1 MIKVAPISDDFVVLL
16 ANQIRYAVRIIIR
29 LNKDNRIF
37 EGLVSYLY
45 KKGDKNNVEPQLL
58 VWREIDSVLN
68 VDLDI
73 FSKYYSPI
81 PSPFL
86 ENVIQKAFSKQ
97 ESISKYKKLLRI

>member
-1 MIKVAPISDDFVVLL
+1 
-16 ANQIRYAVRIIIR
+16 
-29 LNKDNRIF
+29 
-37 EGLVSYLY
+37 
-45 KKGDKNNVEPQLL
+45 L